1 MKSSIKKWIDLAFKL
16 VVRMLPTCLTDFL
29 AKHYNKLI
37 QNKGTTLLLS
47 LYASLLFI
55 LYYTGHVAW
64 NALFLGSEDTHLKDK
79 AISDLGPF
87 GDFFGGIT
95 NPIIGAIGFIALTI
109 TISMQIKQNR
119 ETTKQNFESSFFN
132 LLNLQNSIIDNLN
145 FEGKKS
151 RASFSQFLEVHCE
164 KLYPKENYGS
174 HVIIKKSAACVFYS
188 TYNSNHNG
196 VFGHYFRNLYRILKM
211 IHDSAYSEDEKKRH
225 ARILR
230 AQLSMDELTV
240 LFLNCLPK
248 VCDDGAFAQLLIHY
262 QILEHLG
269 IKKLNSEANKNHMHS
284 EFIIG
289 EKVRVSS
296 KEVAFYLKKE
306 STHNYNTSNFGAFGR
321 NKSRDLLK
329 LRICLH
335 NAQS

>member
-1 MKSSIKKWIDLAFKL
+1 MK
-16 VVRMLPTCLTDFL
+16 
-29 AKHYNKLI
+29 
-37 QNKGTTLLLS
+37 
-47 LYASLLFI
+47 
-55 LYYTGHVAW
+55 
-64 NALFLGSEDTHLKDK
+64 
-79 AISDLGPF
+79 
-87 GDFFGGIT
+87 
-95 NPIIGAIGFIALTI
+95 
-109 TISMQIKQNR
+109 
-119 ETTKQNFESSFFN
+119 
-132 LLNLQNSIIDNLN
+132 
-145 FEGKKS
+145 
-151 RASFSQFLEVHCE
+151 
-164 KLYPKENYGS
+164 
-174 HVIIKKSAACVFYS
+174 
-188 TYNSNHNG
+188 
-196 VFGHYFRNLYRILKM
+196 
-211 IHDSAYSEDEKKRH
+211 KKRH

-269 IKKLNSEANKNHMHS
+269 IKKLNSEANKSHMHS
-284 EFIIG
+284 EFLIG